1 MPRAFGI
8 SLIDFSCYNLF
19 FFLYSALRAGISHL
33 SKTCRKNPALS
44 VQQLNEPQVSHEVY
58 VRVLEASVLE
68 DKLTVQK
75 FGGKVDDS
83 GSFDNEK
90 NSRCAKC

>member
-1 MPRAFGI
+1 M
-8 SLIDFSCYNLF
+8 
-19 FFLYSALRAGISHL
+19 
-33 SKTCRKNPALS
+33 S

-58 VRVLEASVLE
+58 VRVLDASVLE